1 MIQNCPMCGK
11 AFEIMWPDLWVYKR
25 NKRFICSWSCLR
37 AADKMEGVEKKVK
50 LSEREQKAVEIA
62 LEGGNPVEFLK
73 KDSKNASAAW
83 YHVKQKLKE
92 TDPETYAKLP
102 ARIVTEKKPEE
113 QKVVTVTKVV
123 ELPKPDPVPA
133 MHAGMTIREL
143 EGGFG
148 RYRRSDVH
156 DSTYIDFEYTEGAD
170 VISLTVVQWRMF
182 LKELKN
188 AAESLGVSL

>member
-11 AFEIMWPDLWVYKR
+11 AFDVLWPDQWVFKR

-37 AADKMEGVEKKVK
+37 AADNKKGVEKRVK
-50 LSEREQKAVEIA
+50 LSERDQKAVEIA

-73 KDSKNASAAW
+73 KESKNASAAW
-83 YHVKQKLKE
+83 YHVKQKVKE

-102 ARIVTEKKPEE
+102 ARIVSEKKPEE
-113 QKVVTVTKVV
+113 PKAVTVAKVEEV
-123 ELPKPDPVPA
+123 PKICQPA
-133 MHAGMTIREL
+133 KYSGMIIREL

-156 DSTYIDFEYTEGAD
+156 GSVYIDFEYTEGSD
-170 VISLTVVQWRMF
+170 VISLTVEQWRKF
-182 LKELKN
+182 LEDLNN
-188 AAESLGVSL
+188 AAEVLGVSL